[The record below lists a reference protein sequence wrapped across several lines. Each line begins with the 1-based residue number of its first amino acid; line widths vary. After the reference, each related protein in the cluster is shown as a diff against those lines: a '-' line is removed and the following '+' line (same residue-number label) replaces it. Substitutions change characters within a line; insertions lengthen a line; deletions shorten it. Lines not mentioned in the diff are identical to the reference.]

1 MGRFFRNLFRF
12 FVILSVLAFALLMLF
27 RIKYHNDIVG
37 LARTQVSNATSDL
50 INDAI
55 NVQIEIGDIQYERI
69 VYFEKDLDG
78 RITALKTNMSEINR
92 LKTSI
97 LNLVND
103 EILAMDHSQLGIP
116 IGSLILPE
124 LMAGRGAEIPIKIMS
139 IRNSDAYFESSFSQA
154 GINQTLH
161 MLSMNVL
168 VDVSVLVL
176 GKTESF
182 TVSSQVVVAET
193 VIVGDVP
200 ETYLDSGGLY
210 GIVRENSAINTN
222 FNRSKSQVL

>member
-1 MGRFFRNLFRF
+1 MSRFFRRFIRLIIILPIIALIFLIFFRVKF
-12 FVILSVLAFALLMLF
+12 
-27 RIKYHNDIVG
+27 HNDIVG
-37 LARTQVSNATSDL
+37 LAKTQVSNATSDL

-97 LNLVND
+97 LNLIND
-103 EILAMDHSQLGIP
+103 EILAMDTSQLGIP
-116 IGSLILPE
+116 VGSLFLPE
-124 LMAGRGAEIPIKIMS
+124 ILSGRGAEIPIKILS
-139 IRNSDAYFESSFSQA
+139 IRNSDAYFESNFSQA

-176 GKTESF
+176 GKTENF

-200 ETYLDSGGLY
+200 ETYLDTGGLY
-210 GIVRENSAINTN
+210 GTVRKNSGINTN
-222 FNRSKSQVL
+222 FNRGKSQVL